1 MKKGTFDVIGVMSGT
16 SLDGIDLVHVQFRKT
31 ANWEFSIHHT
41 LTLAYPEIWQ
51 SRLSQAMTLSL
62 AALEQLNMEYTAY
75 LAQVILDFME
85 ARKIIEVDFVASHG
99 HTVFHQP
106 EKGYTLQ
113 IGNRP
118 ELAKY
123 LNQVVVC
130 DFRIDDVA
138 LGGQGAPLVPIGDG
152 LLFSSYDYCL
162 NLGGFANVS
171 FMEGSRRFA
180 FDICA
185 VNTVLNHLVKDLG
198 LAYDKGGEIAANGK
212 INLELLEALQ
222 GLPFYQKPYPKSL
235 GMEWVKSEV
244 FPILGSYSLT
254 TPDLLRTYV
263 EHIALQLSRVF
274 KPDTTVFV
282 TGGGAYNSFLM
293 ERTRELSKAKLIVPD
308 SEIVD
313 FKEALIFGLLG
324 VLKSRGEVNCL
335 KDITGASKDH
345 SSGRVYHP

>member
-1 MKKGTFDVIGVMSGT
+1 
-16 SLDGIDLVHVQFRKT
+16 SLDGSDLVYVQLRKT

-51 SRLSQAMTLSL
+51 SRLSQAMTLSP

-85 ARKIIEVDFVASHG
+85 TKEIIKVDFVASHG

-185 VNTVLNHLVKDLG
+185 VNTVMNHLVASIG
-198 LAYDKGGEIAANGK
+198 LDYDKGGEIASSG
-212 INLELLEALQ
+212 EVDSTLLEQLQ
-222 GLPFYQKPYPKSL
+222 NLPFYPKPYPKSL

-244 FPILGSYSLT
+244 FPILDSYNLKLA
-254 TPDLLRTYV
+254 DL
-263 EHIALQLSRVF
+263 
-274 KPDTTVFV
+274 
-282 TGGGAYNSFLM
+282 
-293 ERTRELSKAKLIVPD
+293 
-308 SEIVD
+308 
-313 FKEALIFGLLG
+313 
-324 VLKSRGEVNCL
+324 
-335 KDITGASKDH
+335 
-345 SSGRVYHP
+345 